1 MPRITDERREAR
13 RDQIIRAA
21 LACVQEH
28 GLEGVSMEMII
39 ARSGLSTG
47 AVYRYF
53 KGKDEIISAGV
64 VSGVSGLGVA
74 LAPILTNPEPPPPAE
89 FLDQLLGAAMAYGK
103 ADGEFDRMQVAIHG
117 WSYSQ
122 TDPALKALMR
132 ESFQR
137 LRARAAEVARRW
149 QAAGYVS
156 PEADPEAIAQL
167 IVTICV
173 GFVTQRALAGD
184 ADMSAHVAAF
194 AALTAP
200 AAVTAR

>member
-1 MPRITDERREAR
+1 MPRVTDEHREAR

-21 LACVQEH
+21 LVCVQEH
-28 GLEGVSMEMII
+28 GLEGVSMEMIV

-53 KGKDEIISAGV
+53 KGKDEIIGAGV
-64 VSGVSGLGVA
+64 VSGVGGLAAA
-74 LAPILTNPEPPPPAE
+74 LAPIMTSPSPPPPAE
-89 FLDQLLGAAMAYGK
+89 FLDELLGAAVAYGRG
-103 ADGEFDRMQVAIHG
+103 DGELDRMQVAIHG

-122 TDPALKALMR
+122 TDPELKELMR
-132 ESFQR
+132 ANFHR
-137 LRARAAEVARRW
+137 MRARGAEVAKRW

-156 PEADPEAIAQL
+156 PDADPDAIAQL
-167 IVTICV
+167 ILSICV

-184 ADMSAHVAAF
+184 ADMKAHVAAF

-200 AAVTAR
+200 PAPGS